1 MSGLTYTCAQTGEVF
16 DLDNP
21 TTAMTQGAYDARSFE
36 WGWDMSDAGAL
47 TGGGRVSKSVKIEAA
62 CRSREFADAL
72 IDALE
77 CDALAGTPGTFEAEG
92 GWKCRGLGNTVDV
105 DAVYEDRVELSLT
118 VLMVDGCWRKST
130 TVHLLPYSA
139 GEVETEAGL
148 DFPFDFGAS
157 AVKPPRLELV
167 RGPQDAACDEGGSAA
182 LSVRA
187 IGYRLSYEWQELEDG
202 AWSTSSLD
210 GWDSSLVIIPGDK
223 EHDGLQLRCVVTDG
237 TGQQITSEAATF
249 RLSVYDLP
257 FAFPFDLAANPMEP
271 VEASTAG
278 RILSYEGARGACED
292 SGGFDFAADFIA
304 SRLEVA
310 TKAGALARITFFG
323 PCANPYVVIA
333 GNVYG
338 VTGVSATFGERIV
351 IDPLGI
357 RTPGAAVYHVGKY
370 GETTNLYS
378 KRRRGVEGSGSY
390 VFERL
395 PYGESY
401 ASWPQSFGVDIE
413 VIEERGTPPWS

>member
-21 TTAMTQGAYDARSFE
+21 KTAMTQGAYDARSFE

-47 TGGGRVSKSVKIEAA
+47 TGGGRVAKSVKIEAA
-62 CRSREFADAL
+62 CRSRKFADAFV
-72 IDALE
+72 DALE

-92 GWKCRGLGNTVDV
+92 GWKCRGLGNIVDV
-105 DAVYEDRVELSLT
+105 QAVYEDRVELNLT
-118 VLMVDGCWRKST
+118 VLMVDGCWRKSNT
-130 TVHLLPYSA
+130 FHLLPYSA
-139 GEVETEAGL
+139 EEVETENGL

-157 AVKPPRLELV
+157 AVVPPRLILV
-167 RGPQDAACDEGGSAA
+167 YGPQDAACDTGGSAA
-182 LSVRA
+182 MSVRA
-187 IGYRLSYEWQELEDG
+187 VGYRLSYEWQELEDG
-202 AWSTSSLD
+202 AWSTSTLD
-210 GWDSSLVIIPGDK
+210 GWDSSLVIIPGDAA
-223 EHDGLQLRCVVTDG
+223 HDSMQLRCIVTDG
-237 TGQQITSEAATF
+237 TGQQATSEAATF
-249 RLSVYDLP
+249 RISSYDLP
-257 FAFPFDLAANPMEP
+257 FAFPFDLEGGEP
-271 VEASTAG
+271 VEASTTG
-278 RILSYEGARGACED
+278 RISSYRGARGTCED
-292 SGGFDFAADFIA
+292 SGGFDFAEDLAA

-338 VTGVSATFGERIV
+338 VTGASASFGEQIV

-370 GETTNLYS
+370 GETTNLYA

-390 VFERL
+390 AFERL